1 MVLQETRQWMIETK
15 KTILIELLSS
25 NEIPCL
31 EDYRGKLDFYQ
42 TEDSKWNVCL
52 KNQKRK
58 SKTEDG

>member
-52 KNQKRK
+52 KNQK
-58 SKTEDG
+58 